1 MTTMS
6 DEKMTVEA
14 EAAGYE
20 AEAGQADAGEGKA
33 WTETEEIKVQAQDL
47 FRTINDLIR
56 EGTVRRITVMRN
68 DRVLLDLP
76 LVVGVPL
83 GLILATQLTFLSAV
97 VGVGALLGGCTVRI
111 ERDEPTEDE

>member
-1 MTTMS
+1 MS
-6 DEKMTVEA
+6 EEEKTA
-14 EAAGYE
+14 ETGKAKYE
-20 AEAGQADAGEGKA
+20 ADAGQADGGEGKA

-56 EGTVRRITVMRN
+56 EGTVRRITVMRD

-111 ERDEPTEDE
+111 ERDEPAEDE